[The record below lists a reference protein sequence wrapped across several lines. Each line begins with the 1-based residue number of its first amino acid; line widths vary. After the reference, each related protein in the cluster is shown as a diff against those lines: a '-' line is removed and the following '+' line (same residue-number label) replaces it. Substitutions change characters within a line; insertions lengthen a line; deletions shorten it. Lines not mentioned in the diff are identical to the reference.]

1 MKREERVPA
10 PKVRHKLR
18 GRAKIAKIRKL
29 VDLAAELDVT
39 PAQLAL
45 AWTASNPHVSTVIL
59 GASSVE
65 QVQENLKALDVIELV
80 TPEVRERLEA
90 IFS

>member
-1 MKREERVPA
+1 MKDSIADQEVTV
-10 PKVRHKLR
+10 KVRQ
-18 GRAKIAKIRKL
+18 L
-29 VDLAAELDVT
+29 VDVATELDVT

-65 QVQENLKALDVIELV
+65 QVQENLKALDVMDLV
-80 TPEVRERLEA
+80 TPQVRDRLES
-90 IFS
+90 IFA